1 MQFHWARM
9 SHALFNQR
17 QMFNTTC
24 LSNTT
29 STVVNT
35 FAQVW
40 VESLEFRVA
49 VFVMVLQC
57 SFMLWA
63 ASVVREIMR
72 TSTTVLC
79 KLLVYASAAS
89 NERSNRNARSVTL
102 PSAARTV
109 HKTDGG
115 PPPGLPPDL
124 PSVPQA

>member
-1 MQFHWARM
+1 
-9 SHALFNQR
+9 
-17 QMFNTTC
+17 MFNTTC
-24 LSNTT
+24 IANTT
-29 STVVNT
+29 STVVHT
-35 FAQVW
+35 FAKVW

-63 ASVVREIMR
+63 ASVVREIMK

-89 NERSNRNARSVTL
+89 NERSTRNARSATL
-102 PSAARTV
+102 SSAARTV

-115 PPPGLPPDL
+115 PPPGLPQIWL
-124 PSVPQA
+124 LYLA